1 MPDIPKSP
9 PTFPVV
15 PWGPGSSIGVG
26 SGVLSLVAA
35 LVDAVAGEGV
45 DADTR
50 TLIISGVAALVL
62 TSLGRM
68 FQAGLAYLKGHGVN
82 VPTYEPPSGGLG
94 TTLRSERGQS
104 NPVSI
109 LLWLLVAVV
118 IVVLLIWLL
127 RSV

>member
-1 MPDIPKSP
+1 MPKSP

-82 VPTYEPPSGGLG
+82 VPTYEPPSGVG